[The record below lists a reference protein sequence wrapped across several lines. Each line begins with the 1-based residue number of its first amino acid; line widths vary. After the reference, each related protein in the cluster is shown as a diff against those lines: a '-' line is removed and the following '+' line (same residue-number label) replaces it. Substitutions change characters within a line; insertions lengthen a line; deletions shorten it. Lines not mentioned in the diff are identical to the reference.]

1 MEIGFIVQCSGVAE
15 ANGQGQTAEEAKS
28 DLTASNSVQVRRS
41 SRGGIKGRISD
52 ALSEVV
58 TIEK

>member
-28 DLTASNSVQVRRS
+28 DLAASNSVHVRRS
-41 SRGGIKGRISD
+41 SRGGVKGRISD

>member
-28 DLTASNSVQVRRS
+28 DLAGSNSVQVRRS

-52 ALSEVV
+52 ASSEVV